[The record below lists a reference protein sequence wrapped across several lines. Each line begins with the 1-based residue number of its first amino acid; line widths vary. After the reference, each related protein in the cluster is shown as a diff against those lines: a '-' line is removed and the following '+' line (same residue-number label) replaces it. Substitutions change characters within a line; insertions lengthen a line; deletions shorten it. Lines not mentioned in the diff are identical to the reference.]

1 MAAER
6 GPGRIA
12 EEDLAISEPQGGV
25 TEEND
30 SLESGSSHR

>member
-12 EEDLAISEPQGGV
+12 EEDLAIPGPQGGV
-25 TEEND
+25 TEVND
-30 SLESGSSHR
+30 SLENGSSHR